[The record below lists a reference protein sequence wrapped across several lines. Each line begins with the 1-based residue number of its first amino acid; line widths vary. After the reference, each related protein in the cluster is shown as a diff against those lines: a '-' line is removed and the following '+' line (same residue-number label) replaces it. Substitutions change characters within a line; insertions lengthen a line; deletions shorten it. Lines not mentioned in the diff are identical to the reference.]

1 MTNRMLKFAFIGLFI
16 LMLASCGDAPA
27 VSSEDRIN
35 TSVAQTVAAAQPP
48 DVQLPTQ
55 GVVTAPTDSPPAV
68 GEQPT
73 LTPIPLSTLALP
85 TATFTASP
93 TPDTCYQAKFID
105 DVTIPDGTKIS
116 PNANFTKT
124 WRIQNSGTCTWN
136 TGYAVV
142 FDGGHT
148 TGAPASTP
156 LPTSVPPGGTTD
168 VSVVITAPA
177 VNGDYTWK
185 FKLRSDTGRVFGF
198 GTGFAYP
205 MTAEIKVE
213 PVILLPLPPGGLEII
228 PFESMKYNFAANYC
242 GATWENWLTA
252 LPCPGTN
259 TDSDGFVV
267 RHDNPKLQNGV
278 TYDGHALLTHPEWV
292 DGGLIIGYYPAI
304 AIENGYRFRTTLG
317 CGHGGSNCDVLFRVN
332 YKRGSDPV
340 VELGTWSMKYANTP
354 LNIDIDLSSLAGSN
368 VKFEFIV
375 EANGSSS
382 QDWAHWVKPR
392 IVKETIS

>member
-228 PFESMKYNFAANYC
+228 PFESMKYDFATNYC
-242 GATWENWLTA
+242 SASWASIFGPLD
-252 LPCPGTN
+252 CPGDTS
-259 TDSDGFVV
+259 DSQGFVK
-267 RHDNPKLQNGV
+267 RDDDPKLQ
-278 TYDGHALLTHPEWV
+278 DGKVYSGKAIFTHPAFAS
-292 DGGLIIGYYPAI
+292 DGVIRGNFPAI
-304 AIENGYRFRTTLG
+304 LIDDGYRFRAVIG
-317 CGHGGSNCDVLFRVN
+317 CTYNKSNCNVRFTIS
-332 YKRGSDPV
+332 YKAGGDPW
-340 VELGTWSMKYANTP
+340 EQLGTWVVDYNDDPIK
-354 LNIDIDLSSLAGSN
+354 LDIDLSFLDGKN
-368 VKFEFIV
+368 VQFGLV
-375 EANGSSS
+375 VAANGSEE